1 MYGYYREK
9 LQDDHLSER
18 VKTGFQPTS
27 NDHANKMA
35 IELAVCVTS

>member
-9 LQDDHLSER
+9 LHDDHLSER

-27 NDHANKMA
+27 NDYAKKWPLK
-35 IELAVCVTS
+35 LAVCVTS